1 MRKVIIFSYLI
12 LCGFFL
18 YGQYD
23 NPIIVIKGT
32 TLLDYFSPSERY
44 QYPEF
49 TTGKV
54 LYKTNVYT
62 GIKLNYHYLNG
73 EIEFL
78 MNTDTLTI
86 IDKKDLKSIII
97 AEDTFFYDN
106 GYILQIK
113 SGHPKIGLKESIEF
127 KDYIKKDG
135 IGSSSSAGANTSYI
149 SITSGGGFHKLT
161 ADVDLI
167 YRRTKVFYILSPEG
181 DFDLYIKKNVF
192 KMFPKN
198 KEKIKS
204 FLKSNNIKFDSEE
217 DLLKLAEFLEAL

>member
-1 MRKVIIFSYLI
+1 MLWS
-12 LCGFFL
+12 FFL
-18 YGQYD
+18 YGQDD
-23 NPIIVIKGT
+23 NPIIVKKGT

-44 QYPEF
+44 LYPEF

-54 LYKTNVYT
+54 VFETNVYI

-78 MNTDTLTI
+78 KNTDTLTI
-86 IDKKDLKSIII
+86 MDKKDLKSVII

-135 IGSSSSAGANTSYI
+135 IGSASSAGAITSY
-149 SITSGGGFHKLT
+149 SSLPSAGSSYKLT
-161 ADVDLI
+161 ADADLI
-167 YRRTKVFYILSPEG
+167 YRSTKVFYILSPEG
-181 DFDLYIKKNVF
+181 DCNLYNKKNVC

>member
-1 MRKVIIFSYLI
+1 MRNVIIFSCLI
-12 LCGFFL
+12 LWNFFL
-18 YGQYD
+18 YGQDYK
-23 NPIIVIKGT
+23 PIIVKKGT

-44 QYPEF
+44 LYPEF

-54 LYKTNVYT
+54 LFKTNAYW
-62 GIKLNYHYLNG
+62 GIKLNYDYMNG

-78 MNTDTLTI
+78 QNSDTLTI
-86 IDKKDLKSIII
+86 SDKKDLMSIII

-127 KDYIKKDG
+127 KEYMKKDG
-135 IGSSSSAGANTSYI
+135 YGTAGAAGARTSYSSI
-149 SITSGGGFHKLT
+149 STGGESHKLT
-161 ADVDLI
+161 ADEDLV
-167 YRRTKVFYILSPEG
+167 YRRTKVFYLLSPEG
-181 DFDLYIKKNVF
+181 DFDLYNKKNVC

-204 FLKSNNIKFDSEE
+204 YLKSNKIKFNSEE
-217 DLLKLAEFLEAL
+217 DLLKLAEFLEAF